1 LLGVGGTLLIALAIG
16 ACGTKN
22 LLVAGD
28 AMSPTLT
35 AGQNV
40 VANTSAYDSA
50 SPQRGDIILFK
61 IG

>member
-1 LLGVGGTLLIALAIG
+1 LAIG

-40 VANTSAYDSA
+40 VANTSVYE
-50 SPQRGDIILFK
+50 GK